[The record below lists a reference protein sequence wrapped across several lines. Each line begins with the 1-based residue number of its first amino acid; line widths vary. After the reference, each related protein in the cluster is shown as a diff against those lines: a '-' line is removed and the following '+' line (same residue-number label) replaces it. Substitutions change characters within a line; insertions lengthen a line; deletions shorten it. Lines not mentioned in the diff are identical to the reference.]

1 MTKNEIIELEITA
14 LSSDGNGVGRAD
26 GMAVFV
32 PFTAP
37 GDRALVKIVKVQKS
51 FAFGILHELLSPG
64 PARVEPNCPVFGRCG
79 GCALRQISYP
89 AELAAK
95 TAFVEDAFRRIGG
108 FSISAAPCLPSPQMD
123 RYRNKAQYPLGADA
137 EGRVFAGFFAP
148 RSHRVIPCADCL
160 LQPQA
165 LGEVANLLCAL
176 FTEYRL
182 PVYDEQRRTG
192 LLRHLY
198 LRRARDGELSVC
210 IVANGRR
217 LPHEKELVRR
227 LTQQRPEVK
236 TVALNIN
243 TKNTNVILGGETR
256 VLFGTG
262 VLEDTLCGVPV
273 ALAPSSFYQ
282 VNTLGAEQL
291 YGVARQL
298 ASPGPGDLL
307 LDLYCGAGTIGLS
320 MAKEVGQLVGVE
332 IVPSAV
338 ESAKLAAQKMGA
350 GNARFFCA
358 DAGEAAARLA
368 SAGLRPTLVVL
379 DPPRRGCDEKTLNAV
394 LSMAPDRI
402 VMVSCNAA
410 TAARDV
416 KFLAAGGY
424 SLQQLRPVDMFP
436 RTKHV
441 EAVCLLSKL
450 NTK

>member
-51 FAFGILHELLSPG
+51 FAFGILHQLLSPG
-64 PARVEPNCPVFGRCG
+64 PGRAEPDCPVFGRCG
-79 GCALRQISYP
+79 GCALRHISYP

-108 FSISAAPCLPSPQMD
+108 FSFSAAPCLPSPQEE

-137 EGRVFAGFFAP
+137 QGRVFAGFFAP
-148 RSHRVIPCADCL
+148 RSHRVIPCADCR

-165 LGEVANLLCAL
+165 LGETAAFLCAL
-176 FTEYRL
+176 FTEYAI
-182 PVYDEQRRTG
+182 PVYNELQRTG

-198 LRRARDGELSVC
+198 LRRARDGGILVC
-210 IVANGRR
+210 IVANGHR
-217 LPHEKELVRR
+217 LPHEKELVQRLIRR
-227 LTQQRPEVK
+227 LPEIR
-236 TVALNIN
+236 TVALNVN
-243 TKNTNVILGGETR
+243 TKNTNVILGPQTR
-256 VLFGTG
+256 VLFGSG
-262 VLEDTLCGVPV
+262 VLEDVLCGVPV
-273 ALAPSSFYQ
+273 TLSPASFYQ

-291 YGVARQL
+291 YEEAKQL
-298 ASPGPGDLL
+298 AAPGPGDLL
-307 LDLYCGAGTIGLS
+307 LDLYCGTGTIGLS
-320 MAKEVGQLVGVE
+320 MVREVGQLVGVE
-332 IVPSAV
+332 VVPAAV

-350 GNARFFCA
+350 DNARFFCA

-368 SAGLRPTLVVL
+368 AEGLRPTLVVL
-379 DPPRRGCDEKTLNAV
+379 DPPRRGCDAKTLEAV
-394 LSMAPDRI
+394 LAMAPGRI

-410 TAARDV
+410 TAARDA
-416 KFLAAGGY
+416 KILAAGGY
-424 SLQQLRPVDMFP
+424 HLRALRPVDMFP

-441 EAVCLLSKL
+441 ECVALLEK
-450 NTK
+450 